1 MASASTILSTSF
13 RGTVFLIM
21 SEKLGSS
28 GRKLLSGSVL
38 GVGNLLVAA
47 IVSLFLMPFIVHRLG
62 DRVYGFWALA
72 GGFVG
77 YYGLLDLGLSSAVSQ
92 YICIAIG
99 RNDSAECRSVFNTA
113 LRIQS
118 ILGVVALLVT
128 AIIAAA
134 APWFCKSPADAPLFS
149 KVIVIL
155 GMSAALSFPAKV
167 YGGVLEA
174 QFRFDIQSWISI
186 LGLALRT
193 GLTVWAIL
201 AGGGLLALAWMTL
214 FATLPVLALQ
224 IWFGRQE
231 APWARID
238 WASNQ
243 GKGAKSLFSYSIY
256 TFIARVADT
265 LRFQIDGLVIAGFVG
280 LAAVTHYRVASIF
293 MAYYINAIISTVG
306 TFQPV
311 LSRLHG
317 AADQN
322 GLRKVFFFATKVSLC
337 ISVFIGFGLIFWG
350 KPFIS
355 RWMGTN
361 YEDAYWPMVVLS
373 LAVLLDVGQ
382 TPSITLLN
390 ATFKHRFYTYV
401 NLAEGVINL
410 VFSLALARPFG
421 ILGVALGTLIGAL
434 LIRVAVQPLWVCRAA
449 GLRYARYMRFLG
461 GSLLRCLALIGA
473 AIIFSSWGLR
483 ANYTSLVS
491 SAICAAA
498 LYATGCWL
506 VVFTADER
514 EKLVAALITR
524 TQKQVE
530 PAAVGAAI

>member
-1 MASASTILSTSF
+1 
-13 RGTVFLIM
+13 M

-47 IVSLFLMPFIVHRLG
+47 VVSLFLMPFIVHHLG
-62 DRVYGFWALA
+62 DRIYGFWTLA
-72 GGFVG
+72 GGFIG

-99 RNDSAECRSVFNTA
+99 RNDSSECRSVFNTA

-118 ILGVVALLVT
+118 LLGGVALLVT
-128 AIIAAA
+128 GLIAAA
-134 APWFCKSPADAPLFS
+134 APWFCHNPADVPLFTR
-149 KVIVIL
+149 VIL
-155 GMSAALSFPAKV
+155 ILGVSAALSFPARV

-186 LGLALRT
+186 LGLVLRT
-193 GLTVWAIL
+193 GLIVWAIL

-214 FATLPVLALQ
+214 FATIPVLAFQ

-238 WASNQ
+238 WVSLER
-243 GKGAKSLFSYSIY
+243 KKAKSLFSYSIY
-256 TFIARVADT
+256 TFVARIADT

-280 LAAVTHYRVASIF
+280 LAAVTHYRVASVF
-293 MAYYINAIISTVG
+293 MAYYINAITSSIG

-317 AADQN
+317 AEDEH

-337 ISVFIGFGLIFWG
+337 ISVFIAFGLIFWG
-350 KPFIS
+350 KPFIN
-355 RWMGTN
+355 RWMGAK
-361 YEDAYWPMVVLS
+361 YEDAYWPMVVLA
-373 LAVLLDVGQ
+373 LAVLLDVAQ
-382 TPSITLLN
+382 TPSITLLY

-401 NLAEGVINL
+401 NLAEGIINL
-410 VFSLALARPFG
+410 VFSLVLARPFG

-434 LIRVAVQPLWVCRAA
+434 FIRVAIQPWWVCKAA
-449 GLRYARYMRFLG
+449 GFNYAFYMRFLG
-461 GSLLRCLALIGA
+461 GNLLRCLCLVGVAVAL
-473 AIIFSSWGLR
+473 SSWGLR
-483 ANYTSLVS
+483 PRYPDLVS
-491 SAICAAA
+491 SAICAAV
-498 LYATGCWL
+498 LYAAGCWL
-506 VVFTADER
+506 AVFTPSER
-514 EKLVAALITR
+514 GQLVAAMTDR
-524 TQKQVE
+524 TQKQGL
-530 PAAVGAAI
+530 PAAVGAAV